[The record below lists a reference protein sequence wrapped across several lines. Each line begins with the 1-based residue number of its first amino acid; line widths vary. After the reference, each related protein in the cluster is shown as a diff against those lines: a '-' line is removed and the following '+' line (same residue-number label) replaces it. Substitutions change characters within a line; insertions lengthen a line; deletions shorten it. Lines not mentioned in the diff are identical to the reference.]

1 LKLKE
6 QDGTQFLYSTTVDKT
21 RFSNYWDTLSAI
33 RRYGPLSPLRTN
45 RAVNA
50 LVKKFGNLYNPI
62 FLAKRG
68 VVDGIDSFAE
78 TIGLGNDLTTR
89 FGSDWAKSMGMKDR
103 WIKEIMESSTRVNVS
118 RLEPSVI

>member
-68 VVDGIDSFAE
+68 VVDGMDSFAE
-78 TIGLGNDLTTR
+78 TIGLGKDLTTR
-89 FGSDWAKSMGMKDR
+89 FGADWAKSMGMRDR

-118 RLEPSVI
+118 RLGPSVI